1 MRKALVR
8 NGIGA
13 AAVALGFGAAIAA
26 LAPAASADTG
36 RSDPGRH
43 QSEHRASRPGGPPAP
58 RAAVQA
64 TAAAQPRLRIS
75 PTWQGP
81 TRLRSGSTGAAELSG
96 ISYAGGTDY
105 YSVGDNGAKS
115 IWKVTAAVNARS
127 GRIGSGVVTGGVSV
141 PGLGGDSEGIALR
154 PGTETAWVS
163 DEISSSITEF
173 NLSTGAK
180 TGSVAVPDIYR
191 PANVQGNFGLEALS
205 YGADK
210 LWTSNEEAL
219 KPDGSISTTRSGS
232 WVRIQ
237 QFGGEDLA
245 PATQYAY
252 RTDRIAGMSPFIDVE
267 RSGLVDLLALPD
279 GRVLAL
285 EREVGGFLP
294 TFRSRIYQLDFTSA
308 TDVATLP
315 TLTEG
320 GFTAVE
326 KRLLWQGAFLL
337 DNFEGITLGPKLNN
351 GAYSIV
357 LVSDD
362 GAGQDGQRQDLYT
375 LVLRGVQG

>member
-1 MRKALVR
+1 MRKSLLR

-36 RSDPGRH
+36 QSDSGRH
-43 QSEHRASRPGGPPAP
+43 QQSHRVSRPAGPPAP

-64 TAAAQPRLRIS
+64 AAAQPRLRIS

-81 TRLRSGSTGAAELSG
+81 TRLSSGPTGAAELSG
-96 ISYAGGTDY
+96 ISHAGGNDY

-115 IWKVTAAVNARS
+115 IWRVTAAVNART
-127 GRIGSGVVTGGVSV
+127 GRIGPGLVSGGVSA
-141 PGLGGDSEGIALR
+141 PGMGSDSEGIALR
-154 PGTETAWVS
+154 PGTDTAWVS
-163 DEISSSITEF
+163 DEISSTITEF

-180 TGSVAVPDIYR
+180 TGSVAVPEIYQ
-191 PANVQGNFGLEALS
+191 PANVQANFGLEALS
-205 YGADK
+205 YGAEK
-210 LWTSNEEAL
+210 LWTANEEAL

-237 QFGGEDLA
+237 QFGGENFA
-245 PATQYAY
+245 PATQYGY
-252 RTDRIAGMSPFIDVE
+252 RTDRIVGMSPFIDVE

-308 TDVATLP
+308 TDVAALP
-315 TLTEG
+315 TLADG
-320 GFTAVE
+320 GFTAVK

-351 GAYSIV
+351 GAYSVV

-375 LVLRGVQG
+375 LALHGVQG